1 MDAGAIPEAGGNVAM
16 VSVSRTLVGRR
27 LRRAVTY
34 GSAVLVLVVMA
45 FPLYGII
52 LTSIQT
58 EPDIRSRDVAFIPTY
73 VETAHYRQIFDEA
86 SGIPVAESMFN
97 SLVVAVATAFLT
109 VALAVPAA
117 YALHRMGVPGKRVI
131 LGGFAAIYVLPTL
144 LFVLPLFITVVQLE
158 LHDTYIGLVLPYV
171 AFTLPFMVWIMGSF
185 VRSIPIEVE
194 EMARIDG
201 AGLRQLMFRIVIPLL
216 RPGIFAGLL
225 LGFILAWVEFLTPLL
240 FTSDLSVLT
249 VTLGLFRSTMD
260 IAIGQLAA
268 ATVLTALPVILI
280 TAFFQR
286 NISEVVTAGV
296 ER

>member
-1 MDAGAIPEAGGNVAM
+1 MT
-16 VSVSRTLVGRR
+16 SRGRR
-27 LRRAVTY
+27 SIVKRFRRLTTY
-34 GSAVLVLVVMA
+34 AAAVLVLVVMA

-58 EPDIRSRDVAFIPTY
+58 EPDIRSRDVAFVPTY
-73 VETAHYRQIFDEA
+73 IETEHYQRIFDEA
-86 SGIPVAESMFN
+86 SGIPVAESMLN
-97 SLVVAVATAFLT
+97 SLVVAIATAFLT
-109 VALAVPAA
+109 VAIAVPAA
-117 YALHRMGVPGKRVI
+117 YALNRMGVPGARVI
-131 LGGFAAIYVLPTL
+131 LAGFAAIYILPTL
-144 LFVLPLFITVVQLE
+144 LFVLPLFITVVQLG
-158 LHDTYIGLVLPYV
+158 LYDTYIGLILPYV

-185 VRSIPIEVE
+185 VRSIPVEVE

-201 AGLRQLMFRIVIPLL
+201 AGLPQLMFRIVIPLL

-240 FTSDLSVLT
+240 FTSNLSMLT

-268 ATVLTALPVILI
+268 ATVITALPVILI

-286 NISEVVTAGV
+286 NISEVITAGV

>member
-1 MDAGAIPEAGGNVAM
+1 MAVVAGT
-16 VSVSRTLVGRR
+16 STGRR
-27 LRRAVTY
+27 FKQAVTY
-34 GSAVLVLVVMA
+34 GAAVLVLVVMA

-58 EPDIRSRDVAFIPTY
+58 EPDIRSRNVAFVPTY
-73 VETAHYRQIFDEA
+73 IETEHYREIFAES
-86 SGIPVAESMFN
+86 SGIPVAESMVN
-97 SLVVAVATAFLT
+97 SLVIALATALLT
-109 VALAVPAA
+109 VAIAVPAA
-117 YALHRMGVPGKRVI
+117 YALHRMPVPGKRII
-131 LGGFAAIYVLPTL
+131 LGGLAAIYILPTL
-144 LFVLPLFITVVQLE
+144 LFVLPLFIAVVQLG
-158 LHDTYIGLVLPYV
+158 LYDTYIGLVLPYV
-171 AFTLPFMVWIMGSF
+171 AFTLPFMVWIMRSF
-185 VRSIPIEVE
+185 VRSIPVEVE

-201 AGLRQLMFRIVIPLL
+201 AGLPQLIFRIVIPLL

-240 FTSDLSVLT
+240 FTSDLSMLT

>member
-1 MDAGAIPEAGGNVAM
+1 MVALVGASA
-16 VSVSRTLVGRR
+16 GRR
-27 LRRAVTY
+27 LKRVLTY
-34 GSAVLVLVVMA
+34 GAALLVLVVTA

-58 EPDIRSRDVAFIPTY
+58 EPDIRSPDVAFVPTY
-73 VETAHYRQIFDEA
+73 IETEHYQRIFNET
-86 SGIPVAESMFN
+86 SGIPVAESMVN
-97 SLVVAVATAFLT
+97 SLVVALATAFLT
-109 VALAVPAA
+109 VAIAVPAA
-117 YALHRMGVPGKRVI
+117 YALHRMSVPGRRII
-131 LGGFAAIYVLPTL
+131 LGGFAAIYILPTL
-144 LFVLPLFITVVQLE
+144 LFVLPLFIAVVQLG
-158 LHDTYIGLVLPYV
+158 LYDTYIGLVLPYV

-185 VRSIPIEVE
+185 VRAIPVEVE

-201 AGLRQLMFRIVIPLL
+201 AGLRQLMFRIIIPLL

-240 FTSDLSVLT
+240 FTSDLSILT

-268 ATVLTALPVILI
+268 ATVITALPVILI
-280 TAFFQR
+280 TAVFQR

>member
-1 MDAGAIPEAGGNVAM
+1 MIATTHTSGSRRFKRVMTYAAAVA
-16 VSVSRTLVGRR
+16 
-27 LRRAVTY
+27 
-34 GSAVLVLVVMA
+34 VLVVMA

-58 EPDIRSRDVAFIPTY
+58 EPDIRSPNVAFVPTY
-73 VETAHYRQIFDEA
+73 IEPQHYQDIFDEA
-86 SGIPVAESMFN
+86 SGIPVAESMVN
-97 SLVVAVATAFLT
+97 SLVVALATAFLT
-109 VALAVPAA
+109 VAIAVPAA
-117 YALHRMGVPGKRVI
+117 YALHRMAVPGRRII
-131 LGGFAAIYVLPTL
+131 LGGLAAIYILPTL
-144 LFVLPLFITVVQLE
+144 LFVLPLFIAVVQLG
-158 LHDTYIGLVLPYV
+158 LYDTYIGLVLPYV

-185 VRSIPIEVE
+185 VRSIPVEVE

-201 AGLRQLMFRIVIPLL
+201 AGLPQLMFRIVIPLL

-240 FTSDLSVLT
+240 FTSDLSILT

-268 ATVLTALPVILI
+268 ATVITALPVILI

>member
-1 MDAGAIPEAGGNVAM
+1 MCTVTN
-16 VSVSRTLVGRR
+16 RGRR
-27 LRRAVTY
+27 SIVKRFKRLTTY
-34 GSAVLVLVVMA
+34 AAAVLVLVVMA

-58 EPDIRSRDVAFIPTY
+58 EPDIRSRDVAFVPTY
-73 VETAHYRQIFDEA
+73 IETEHYQRIFDEA
-86 SGIPVAESMFN
+86 SGIPVAESMLN
-97 SLVVAVATAFLT
+97 SLVVAIATAVLT
-109 VALAVPAA
+109 VAIAVPAA
-117 YALHRMGVPGKRVI
+117 YALNRMGVPGARVI
-131 LGGFAAIYVLPTL
+131 LAGFAAIYILPTL
-144 LFVLPLFITVVQLE
+144 LFVLPLFITVVQLG
-158 LHDTYIGLVLPYV
+158 LYDTYIGLILPYV

-185 VRSIPIEVE
+185 VRSIPVEVE

-201 AGLRQLMFRIVIPLL
+201 AGLPQLMFRIVIPLL

-240 FTSDLSVLT
+240 FTSNLSMLT

-268 ATVLTALPVILI
+268 ATVITALPVILI

-286 NISEVVTAGV
+286 NISEVITAGV

>member
-1 MDAGAIPEAGGNVAM
+1 MAQPARGSIN
-16 VSVSRTLVGRR
+16 RR
-27 LRRAVTY
+27 LKQIITY
-34 GSAVLVLVVMA
+34 GAATLVLVVMA

-58 EPDIRSRDVAFIPTY
+58 EPDIRSRNVAFVPTY
-73 VETAHYRQIFDEA
+73 LETEHYRQIFDEA
-86 SGIPVAESMFN
+86 SGIPVAEAMIN
-97 SLVVAVATAFLT
+97 SLIVALATAFLT
-109 VALAVPAA
+109 VAIAIPAA
-117 YALHRMGVPGKRVI
+117 YALHRMAVPGRKII
-131 LGGFAAIYVLPTL
+131 LAGLAAIYILPTL
-144 LFVLPLFITVVQLE
+144 LFVIPLFIAVVQLG
-158 LHDTYIGLVLPYV
+158 LYDTHIGLVLPYV
-171 AFTLPFMVWIMGSF
+171 AFTLPFMVWVMGSF
-185 VRSIPIEVE
+185 VRSIPVEVE

-240 FTSDLSVLT
+240 FTSNLSILT

-268 ATVLTALPVILI
+268 ATVITALPVILI

-286 NISEVVTAGV
+286 NISEVITAGI

>member
-1 MDAGAIPEAGGNVAM
+1 MRGATRGSA
-16 VSVSRTLVGRR
+16 RRR
-27 LRRAVTY
+27 LKRAATY
-34 GSAVLVLVVMA
+34 GAAVLVLVVMA

-58 EPDIRSRDVAFIPTY
+58 ETDIRSRNVAFVPTY
-73 VETAHYRQIFDEA
+73 LQTEHYRQIFDES
-86 SGIPVAESMFN
+86 SGIPVAESMVN
-97 SLVVAVATAFLT
+97 SLAVALATAFLT
-109 VALAVPAA
+109 VAIAVPAA
-117 YALHRMGVPGKRVI
+117 YALHRMKVPGKRLI

-144 LFVLPLFITVVQLE
+144 LFVLPLFIAVVQLG
-158 LHDTYIGLVLPYV
+158 LYDTYIGLVLPYV
-171 AFTLPFMVWIMGSF
+171 AFTLPFMVWMMRSF
-185 VRSIPIEVE
+185 VRAIPVEVE

-240 FTSDLSVLT
+240 FTSDLSILT

-268 ATVLTALPVILI
+268 ATVITALPVILI

>member
-1 MDAGAIPEAGGNVAM
+1 MAANRMSG
-16 VSVSRTLVGRR
+16 GRR
-27 LRRAVTY
+27 LKRAMIY
-34 GSAVLVLVVMA
+34 GAAVLVLVVTA

-52 LTSIQT
+52 LTSVQT
-58 EPDIRSRDVAFIPTY
+58 EPDIRSRDVAFVPTY
-73 VETAHYRQIFDEA
+73 IETEHYQRIFDEA
-86 SGIPVAESMFN
+86 SGIPVTESMVN
-97 SLVVAVATAFLT
+97 SLVVALATAFLT
-109 VALAVPAA
+109 VAIAVPAA
-117 YALHRMGVPGKRVI
+117 YALHRMSVPGRRII

-144 LFVLPLFITVVQLE
+144 LFVLPLFIAVVQLD
-158 LHDTYIGLVLPYV
+158 LYDTYIGLVLPYV

-240 FTSDLSVLT
+240 FTSDLSILT

-268 ATVLTALPVILI
+268 ATVITALPVILI
-280 TAFFQR
+280 TAIFQR

>member
-1 MDAGAIPEAGGNVAM
+1 MARPARGSIN
-16 VSVSRTLVGRR
+16 RR
-27 LRRAVTY
+27 LKQIITY
-34 GSAVLVLVVMA
+34 GAATLVLVVMA

-58 EPDIRSRDVAFIPTY
+58 EPDIRSRNVAFVPTY
-73 VETAHYRQIFDEA
+73 LETEHYRQIFDEA
-86 SGIPVAESMFN
+86 SGIPVAEAMIN
-97 SLVVAVATAFLT
+97 SLIVALATAFLT
-109 VALAVPAA
+109 VAIAIPAA
-117 YALHRMGVPGKRVI
+117 YALHRMAVPGRKVI
-131 LGGFAAIYVLPTL
+131 LAGLAAIYILPTL
-144 LFVLPLFITVVQLE
+144 LFVIPLFIAVVQLG
-158 LHDTYIGLVLPYV
+158 LYDTHIGLVLPYV
-171 AFTLPFMVWIMGSF
+171 AFTLPFMVWVMGSF
-185 VRSIPIEVE
+185 VRSIPVEVE

-240 FTSDLSVLT
+240 FTSNLSILT

-268 ATVLTALPVILI
+268 ATVITALPVILI

-286 NISEVVTAGV
+286 NISEVITAGI